1 MRPAFDADIRRR
13 FPKMT
18 LAVFIVEDEPLVQDS
33 LKVVLEGYLQAEVVG
48 TALSEAEAVAWL
60 QANEEGWQLLV
71 VDLLLKQG
79 TGIGVLA
86 ALSALGRKRGIVV
99 ALTNAASPD
108 NRAECLR
115 LGADAVFDKAAEVNE
130 FLAYCAAE
138 R

>member
-1 MRPAFDADIRRR
+1 MRPAFDIDIRRR
-13 FPKMT
+13 LPKMT
-18 LAVFIVEDEPLVQDS
+18 LAVFIVEDEPLIQDS

-60 QANEEGWQLLV
+60 QANEEAWQLLV

-79 TGIGVLA
+79 TGLGVLA
-86 ALSALGRKRGIVV
+86 ALSALGGKRGIVV

-108 NRAECLR
+108 NRAECIR

-138 R
+138 H

>member
-1 MRPAFDADIRRR
+1 
-13 FPKMT
+13 MT
-18 LAVFIVEDEPLVQDS
+18 LAVFIVEDEPLIQDS

-60 QANEEGWQLLV
+60 QANEEAWQLLV

-79 TGIGVLA
+79 TGLGVLA
-86 ALSALGRKRGIVV
+86 ALSALGGKRGIVV

-108 NRAECLR
+108 NRAECIR

-138 R
+138 H